1 MNIGIVDLIIL
12 IFLVLGCIVG
22 FKNGVIK
29 EGTHFVGTILIV
41 IVSFMLKDRLMVF
54 LYENLPFFD
63 FFGFIKGVSAVNILF
78 YQLISFLIIF
88 LVLFFAFRIILV
100 VTGLIEWVIKMT
112 VFLSL
117 PSKILGMVVGFIEYY
132 VYIFIILFVLS
143 IPLFNL
149 SIINESVFKDKILK
163 DTPILSDMVS
173 DTVDVYVDVFD
184 IIKDKDNDV
193 NTTNTLVIAT
203 MLDNKL
209 ITIESVRELIGKN
222 KIIINDDSFLD
233 KYQSDGDL
241 YDKLKEVYY
250 GN

>member
-1 MNIGIVDLIIL
+1 
-12 IFLVLGCIVG
+12 
-22 FKNGVIK
+22 
-29 EGTHFVGTILIV
+29 
-41 IVSFMLKDRLMVF
+41 
-54 LYENLPFFD
+54 
-63 FFGFIKGVSAVNILF
+63 
-78 YQLISFLIIF
+78 
-88 LVLFFAFRIILV
+88 
-100 VTGLIEWVIKMT
+100 MT

-117 PSKILGMVVGFIEYY
+117 PSKILGMVVGFLEYY